1 MFSGLK
7 RFICRHRRKIVI
19 GGLVVGGIYA
29 GSRFA
34 VRKLVEWQEQE
45 MKEFLERTRRQQHFE
60 KNERTCNQTIL
71 SLASS
76 LYNKIEELFDTKT
89 ILSNLRSGTAED
101 KVALWEELKIIAFA
115 RLATLVYAGAMIV
128 IMLRTQLN
136 IIGGYLYCESLNIN
150 GCRDSPVIISNEL
163 QEQYLSSC
171 QHFLTSGIEEL
182 SSLIEKKVRLVLENE
197 SLKKPLSLPD
207 IERYFWAIQSSI
219 SSDVKNPIKN
229 LSTFLLASSST
240 GQPTD
245 IVPYNEPMLRKL
257 WEETIELLSTS
268 EVRSLGTSCV
278 SRGFSQVMDRI
289 SEFVIPPH
297 ESISD
302 SQNTEVVPSTS
313 AACQKL
319 LSSVTQSKVPN
330 GTVVSINKATIP
342 MAKLI
347 PIINGMSGSSACD
360 QWMQDF
366 INMRNLKVFG
376 ANIYEAFCSTV
387 NTR

>member
-1 MFSGLK
+1 M
-7 RFICRHRRKIVI
+7 IV
-19 GGLVVGGIYA
+19 
-29 GSRFA
+29 
-34 VRKLVEWQEQE
+34 
-45 MKEFLERTRRQQHFE
+45 
-60 KNERTCNQTIL
+60 
-71 SLASS
+71 
-76 LYNKIEELFDTKT
+76 
-89 ILSNLRSGTAED
+89 SNLKSGVAED
-101 KVALWEELKIIAFA
+101 KIALWEELKIIAFA

-136 IIGGYLYCESLNIN
+136 IIGGYIYCESKKNSN
-150 GCRDSPVIISNEL
+150 GCTDSPVTISNEH

-171 QHFLTSGIEEL
+171 QHFLTVGIEEL

-229 LSTFLLASSST
+229 LSTFVLASSST

-245 IVPYNEPMLRKL
+245 IVPYNEPLLKNL
-257 WEETIELLSTS
+257 WEETIDLISSS

-289 SEFVIPPH
+289 SEFVIPPR
-297 ESISD
+297 ESSGD
-302 SQNTEVVPSTS
+302 TATTQAVPSTS

-319 LSSVTQSKVPN
+319 LSSVTQTSVPN
-330 GTVVSINKATIP
+330 GTIVSINKSTIP

-366 INMRNLKVFG
+366 INMRNLKVYG
-376 ANIYEAFCSTV
+376 ANVYEAFCC
-387 NTR
+387 NTNVRFDNR